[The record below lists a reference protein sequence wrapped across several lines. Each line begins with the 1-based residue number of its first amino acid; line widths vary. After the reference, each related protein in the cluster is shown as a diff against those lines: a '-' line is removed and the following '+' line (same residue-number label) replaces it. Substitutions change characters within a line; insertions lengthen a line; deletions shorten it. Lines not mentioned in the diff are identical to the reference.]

1 MTFTSGLVVLLL
13 VQNTDHLQ
21 QVEDYVRGCTTSTN
35 TDLLQQVE
43 DYVNW
48 KRIKQFKGLDIF

>member
-1 MTFTSGLVVLLL
+1 MSEVVQLLL
-13 VQNTDHLQ
+13 NTNLQ

-43 DYVNW
+43 DYVRGCTAST
-48 KRIKQFKGLDIF
+48 KY